1 VRPFTTDDAF
11 PLSQIDLDNHY
22 FMSRL
27 NPERWEA
34 QVQALMLD
42 IEQHGQWAPVG
53 LARFTGKRTYVVIY
67 GFTRTEAIRRLGR
80 TTIRA
85 NLYEELEERQARILN
100 AGDNASHQQ
109 LTAWERAVQI
119 QKLRESGVPVES
131 QNGEPSIARI
141 FGMSRRN
148 VFNWLKVVEYR
159 CAALHQ
165 AVENEWIGL
174 QHALL
179 FIQQPVEV
187 TEAFLAPCIQGEW
200 SSGELKVRLQ
210 SAPLHPDTEDAEQQ
224 LEEGATLHAPAA
236 LGSEQAPEGATLH
249 TAEDREGIRQQLEK
263 AGRRLLAVSGET
275 LLRLSP
281 EEQVRLKEA
290 LRMVLEVIAP
300 LRQ

>member
-42 IEQHGQWAPVG
+42 IEQHGQLAPVG

-131 QNGEPSIARI
+131 QNGELSITQI

-165 AVENEWIGL
+165 AVESERIGL

-179 FIQQPVEV
+179 FIQQPIEM
-187 TEAFLAPCIQGEW
+187 TEARLDPCIQGEW
-200 SSGELKVRLQ
+200 SSAELKLRLH
-210 SAPLHPDTEDAEQQ
+210 SATLHSDTEDAGQQ
-224 LEEGATLHAPAA
+224 LMGSATLHAPAA

-249 TAEDREGIRQQLEK
+249 TAEDREGIRRQLEK
-263 AGRRLLAVSGET
+263 AGRWLLTTSGDE
-275 LLRLSP
+275 LLHLHP
-281 EEQVRLKEA
+281 EEQVRLKEG
-290 LRMVLEVIAP
+290 LRMILEVIAR
-300 LRQ
+300 LRR